1 MKIILKDMQPKLEQS
16 SIETEKMMEHLKI
29 DKAEADAKQKVVA
42 VEEIEAT
49 K

>member
-1 MKIILKDMQPKLEQS
+1 MQPKLEQS

-29 DKAEADAKQKVVA
+29 DKAEADAKQKIVA